1 MTRPGGIKKSM
12 SHTAQTE
19 KAKLLELDSY
29 LSSKIIG
36 QSHVIPRVSSV
47 LRRGQLGITDPHRP
61 KGSFLF
67 LGPTGV
73 GKTEITKA
81 FTSYLLG
88 NPEQVMARFDMSEFQ
103 NQSSLG
109 ILIGQNNSETGVIGK
124 RLSSGK
130 IKVILFDEIEKAH
143 TLILDILLQILDAG
157 RITLANGETQDL
169 TDKYIVCTSN
179 IGAGNAMQMTR
190 SDFTS
195 VERTVMNELQ
205 NTLRPELVGRFSEKI
220 VFQRLSYETQ
230 RKIGEK
236 VIKDVTGRL
245 KGKGYE
251 VEIEEAVI
259 EYLIRVGIHKTLG
272 ARPMRDTVERH
283 VEGALAI
290 NLLNGGSGCG
300 KIIVDSAM
308 HGLLFMEREAEPVST
323 EM

>member
-1 MTRPGGIKKSM
+1 MQLLEQTRS
-12 SHTAQTE
+12 
-19 KAKLLELDSY
+19 KLLDLDHH
-29 LSSKIIG
+29 LSSRIIG
-36 QSHVIPRVSSV
+36 QSHVIPRVISV
-47 LRRGQLGITDPHRP
+47 LRRGELGLTDPQRP

-81 FTSYLLG
+81 FTEYLLG
-88 NPEQVMARFDMSEFQ
+88 RADTVMARFDMSEFQ

-109 ILIGQNNSETGVIGK
+109 ILIGANNHESGVIGK
-124 RLSSGK
+124 RLGTGH

-157 RITLANGETQDL
+157 RITLANGETLDL

-179 IGAGNAMQMTR
+179 IGAANAMQMTR

-195 VERTVMNELQ
+195 VERTVLNELQ

-236 VIKDVTGRL
+236 VIKDVTTRL
-245 KGKGYE
+245 SSKGYHLT
-251 VEIEEAVI
+251 IHEAVI
-259 EYLIRVGIHKTLG
+259 EFLIRVGIHKTLG

-283 VEGALAI
+283 VEGALAV

-300 KIIVDSAM
+300 EVIVDSAM
-308 HGLLFMEREAEPVST
+308 HSLLLME
-323 EM
+323 